1 MPRRDDDESDSRKTK
16 TETVTFRLPNSLIDE
31 LRMDVDLQDI
41 LRADPGSLFRK
52 IESIELVHL
61 LRQTE
66 DEFSSIRKIVLKE
79 RRSRVEDV
87 FPKQVVDTQ
96 VLEEDKNGIQT
107 VFLRAKSRRNF
118 INPFSLNVTSK
129 AGYVSAPY
137 EVKDGKLRMGFL
149 GNQEMVEGVEGLY
162 PSPGSYNLVFLT
174 AGLLSAVS
182 VGFALMLIRRV
193 AHKAIEV
200 R

>member
-1 MPRRDDDESDSRKTK
+1 
-16 TETVTFRLPNSLIDE
+16 
-31 LRMDVDLQDI
+31 MDADLQDI

-137 EVKDGKLRMGFL
+137 EVKDGKLGWDFS
-149 GNQEMVEGVEGLY
+149 G
-162 PSPGSYNLVFLT
+162 
-174 AGLLSAVS
+174 
-182 VGFALMLIRRV
+182 IRRWLKEWKGYT
-193 AHKAIEV
+193 HHLDPTI
-200 R
+200 